1 MLNDMPDI
9 MNVKQLQYALHIGRS
24 SAYKLLK
31 SNQIEHFFI
40 GRSIRIL
47 KKSVVEF
54 VCTSSDHYDIINLDE
69 SVLACREKGVN
80 E

>member
-54 VCTSSDHYDIINLDE
+54 VCRGRISVANGRRKKNLP
-69 SVLACREKGVN
+69 G
-80 E
+80 